1 MRRTVALLVLA
12 LALLVAPSAAHAD
25 VQVYFLQGEQVV
37 PVDRPGSTTQDA
49 MTALLAGPTP
59 EETAKGF
66 RTYVPQGTPLR
77 SLTVANNIATV
88 DLGLGFVTDT
98 AADSLQARVTQVVYT
113 LTGVPGATRAQIL
126 VEGGIPVGI
135 VPGIV
140 TSRPIS
146 RRYLAT
152 PDLPAPPPQATA
164 PPAPTAPERSSV
176 LAAQQRLVALGYL
189 DAAAADG
196 RLGPATTAAVVA
208 FQKWEGLGRDGVI
221 GSQTAAR
228 LRTAQRPRPITQGA
242 TGKRTEVL
250 LRKQLTLAIA
260 DNRVVR
266 VIHVST
272 GKASTPTP
280 PGDFKVYGQYPRWW
294 STPFR
299 EYLLWASPFNGG
311 IAFHQYP
318 DVPAVAASHGCVR
331 VNASQAR
338 WLYGFLKV
346 GVPVKVL
353 ATS

>member
-1 MRRTVALLVLA
+1 M
-12 LALLVAPSAAHAD
+12 
-25 VQVYFLQGEQVV
+25 
-37 PVDRPGSTTQDA
+37 
-49 MTALLAGPTP
+49 
-59 EETAKGF
+59 
-66 RTYVPQGTPLR
+66 
-77 SLTVANNIATV
+77 

-152 PDLPAPPPQATA
+152 PDLPAPPPRATA
-164 PPAPTAPERSSV
+164 PPAPTSPERSSV

-196 RLGPATTAAVVA
+196 RLGPATTAA
-208 FQKWEGLGRDGVI
+208 
-221 GSQTAAR
+221 
-228 LRTAQRPRPITQGA
+228 
-242 TGKRTEVL
+242 GKRTEVL
-250 LRKQLTLAIA
+250 LRKQLNLAIS

-272 GKASTPTP
+272 ADASTPTP
-280 PGDFKVYGQYPRWW
+280 PGDFKVYGQYPRRW

-311 IAFHQYP
+311 IAFRQYP
-318 DVPAVAASHGCVR
+318 GVPAVAASHGCVR

>member
-1 MRRTVALLVLA
+1 VRRTAALLVLA
-12 LALLVAPSAAHAD
+12 LALLAAPSAAHAD
-25 VQVYFLQGEQVV
+25 VQVYFLQGEQLV

-49 MTALLAGPTP
+49 MNALLAGPTP
-59 EETAKGF
+59 AETAKGF

-77 SLTVANNIATV
+77 SLTVADNIATV

-126 VEGGIPVGI
+126 VEGGVPVGI

-152 PDLPAPPPQATA
+152 PDLPAPPTQQTA
-164 PPAPTAPERSSV
+164 PPAPTAPKRSSV

-189 DAAAADG
+189 DPSGADG
-196 RLGPATTAAVVA
+196 RLGPATTAAVLA

-221 GSQTAAR
+221 GAQTAAR
-228 LRTAQRPRPITQGA
+228 LRTAGRPTPVTQGGS
-242 TGKRTEVL
+242 GKRAEVL
-250 LRKQLTLAIA
+250 LGKQVALAIQ
-260 DNRVVR
+260 DNQVVR

-272 GKASTPTP
+272 GKPSTPTP

-338 WLYGFLKV
+338 WLYDFLKV
-346 GVPVKVL
+346 GVPVKVI

>member
-1 MRRTVALLVLA
+1 VRRTAALLVLA
-12 LALLVAPSAAHAD
+12 LALLAAPSAAHAD
-25 VQVYFLQGEQVV
+25 VQVYFLQGEQLV

-49 MTALLAGPTP
+49 MNALLAGPTP
-59 EETAKGF
+59 AETAKGF

-77 SLTVANNIATV
+77 SLTVADNIATV

-126 VEGGIPVGI
+126 VEGGVPVGI

-152 PDLPAPPPQATA
+152 PDLPAPPTQQTA
-164 PPAPTAPERSSV
+164 PPAPTAPKRSSV

-189 DAAAADG
+189 DPSGADG
-196 RLGPATTAAVVA
+196 RLGPATTAAVLA

-221 GSQTAAR
+221 GAQTAAR
-228 LRTAQRPRPITQGA
+228 LRTAGRPTPVTQGGS
-242 TGKRTEVL
+242 GKRAEVL
-250 LRKQLTLAIA
+250 LGKQVALAIQ
-260 DNRVVR
+260 DNQVVR

-272 GKASTPTP
+272 GKPSTPTP

-331 VNASQAR
+331 VNASQAK
-338 WLYGFLKV
+338 WLYDFLKV
-346 GVPVKVL
+346 GVPVKVI